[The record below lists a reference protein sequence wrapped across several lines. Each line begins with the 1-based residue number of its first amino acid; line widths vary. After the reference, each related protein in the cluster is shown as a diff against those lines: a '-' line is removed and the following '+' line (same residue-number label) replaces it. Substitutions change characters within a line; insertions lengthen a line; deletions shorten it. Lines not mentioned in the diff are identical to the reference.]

1 MKGCEREVLS
11 LFGVAQGHLS
21 IGIVMGRR
29 PRLGILAQVALVAAL
44 VASASLA
51 ATQPI
56 AHPVPSGVD
65 LSQPVTLADCV
76 RIAVAMNPQLA
87 LADEAVRQ
95 ARAAVIETRAAE
107 LPNLQFQ
114 GSTSKE
120 KLRGSST
127 SSGGLSPNTSS
138 WGTNLVLS
146 QTLYQSGLFEQVGS
160 AKAGERASRFG
171 ATDARRTV
179 VLTVAQSYYT
189 VVAAK
194 ALVGVAARS
203 LEDATGHVE
212 RAEARGEQ
220 GVAAPAD
227 VYPFRV
233 EVAQA
238 RLQVITAETQLQ
250 NSLTTLKQVI
260 GLPAQTSLQLADD
273 FGRPE
278 LTEKIEDLRQAA
290 FQTRPDVLQQK
301 AVVESARLN
310 ARVAEIQHGPV
321 LDVSG
326 DVTYGLQNDAP
337 GTDGLVQAAVT
348 FPVFDGGLTKAKAD
362 SARSVLRAARDSLQQ
377 LELAVSAQVE
387 SDYLTAVQA
396 NQSIDAAEAAVQA
409 ADISLKA
416 AEGKYAEGVGTVID
430 VTDAQLKLTQSESDR
445 VQAYFNYNTALAALK
460 AAIGRMAAPGA
471 E

>member
-1 MKGCEREVLS
+1 MLS
-11 LFGVAQGHLS
+11 LSSLAEGHLS
-21 IGIVMGRR
+21 IGIVIGRVR
-29 PRLGILAQVALVAAL
+29 PRPGILAQLALVAAL
-44 VASASLA
+44 VGSGSAA
-51 ATQPI
+51 CAQPI
-56 AHPVPSGVD
+56 AHPLPSGVD

-76 RIAVAMNPQLA
+76 RIAMAVNPQLA

-95 ARAAVIETRAAE
+95 ARAAVTETRAAQ

-114 GSTSKE
+114 GDAGKQ
-120 KLRGSST
+120 KLRGSGT
-127 SSGGLSPNTSS
+127 SSGGSSPGTSPSTFS
-138 WGTNLVLS
+138 WGANLVLS

-179 VLTVAQSYYT
+179 VLNVAQSYYT
-189 VVAAK
+189 AVAAK

-203 LEDATGHVE
+203 LEASTRHIE
-212 RAEARGEQ
+212 RAEARVEQ

-233 EVAQA
+233 EIAQA
-238 RLQVITAETQLQ
+238 RLQVITAETQFQ
-250 NSLTTLKQVI
+250 NGLTSLKQVI
-260 GLPAQTSLQLADD
+260 GLPAQVPLQLADD

-278 LTEKIEDLRQAA
+278 LAEKVEDLLHAA
-290 FQTRPDVLQQK
+290 YETRPDVLQQK
-301 AVVESARLN
+301 ALVESARLN

-326 DVTYGLQNDAP
+326 NVAYGLDNDAA

-362 SARSVLRAARDSLQQ
+362 SARSALRAARDTLQQ

-396 NQSIDAAEAAVQA
+396 NHSIDAAEAAVQA
-409 ADISLKA
+409 AEISLKA

-430 VTDAQLKLTQSESDR
+430 VTDAQLKLTQSDSDR
-445 VQAYFNYNTALAALK
+445 VQAYFTYNTALAALR

>member
-1 MKGCEREVLS
+1 L
-11 LFGVAQGHLS
+11 
-21 IGIVMGRR
+21 
-29 PRLGILAQVALVAAL
+29 ALVAAL
-44 VASASLA
+44 VGSGSAA
-51 ATQPI
+51 CAQPI
-56 AHPVPSGVD
+56 AHPLPSGVD
-65 LSQPVTLADCV
+65 LSQPVALADCV
-76 RIAVAMNPQLA
+76 RIAMAVNPQLA

-95 ARAAVIETRAAE
+95 ARAAVTETRAAQ

-114 GSTSKE
+114 GDAGKQ
-120 KLRGSST
+120 KLRGSGT
-127 SSGGLSPNTSS
+127 SSGGSSPGTSPSTFS
-138 WGTNLVLS
+138 WGANLVLS

-179 VLTVAQSYYT
+179 VLNVAQSYYT
-189 VVAAK
+189 AVAAK

-203 LEDATGHVE
+203 LEASTRHIE
-212 RAEARGEQ
+212 RAEARVEQ

-233 EVAQA
+233 EIAQA
-238 RLQVITAETQLQ
+238 RLQVITAETQFQ
-250 NSLTTLKQVI
+250 NGLTSLKQVI
-260 GLPAQTSLQLADD
+260 GLPAQVPLQLADD

-278 LTEKIEDLRQAA
+278 LAEKVEDLLHAA
-290 FQTRPDVLQQK
+290 YETRPDVLQQK
-301 AVVESARLN
+301 ALVESARLN

-326 DVTYGLQNDAP
+326 NVAYGLDNDAA

-362 SARSVLRAARDSLQQ
+362 SARSALRAARDTLQQ

-396 NQSIDAAEAAVQA
+396 NHSIDAAEAAVQA
-409 ADISLKA
+409 AEISLKA

-430 VTDAQLKLTQSESDR
+430 VTDAQLKLTQSDSDR
-445 VQAYFNYNTALAALK
+445 VQAYFTYNTALAALR